1 MSVQTMT
8 DRTAETF
15 VDRLVADLG
24 STIGLLTVEAGARA
38 GLWQR
43 LVGAGPTTAAEL
55 AREIAGVRAAGP
67 RVAAGPGGGRLPR
80 LRRGR

>member
-24 STIGLLTVEAGARA
+24 GTIGLLTVEVGARA

-43 LVGAGPTTAAEL
+43 LVGGADERRGTG
-55 AREIAGVRAAGP
+55 REIAGVPAAGP
-67 RVAAGPGGGRLPR
+67 RVAAGPGRGRLPR

>member
-24 STIGLLTVEAGARA
+24 GTIGLLTGVS
-38 GLWQR
+38 
-43 LVGAGPTTAAEL
+43 LVGDHHRPDDLCKTCHCVGSPAISSR
-55 AREIAGVRAAGP
+55 ARSASDNRPCITWTNPA
-67 RVAAGPGGGRLPR
+67 
-80 LRRGR
+80 